1 MDKHNPM
8 ELMICVAIRLLND
21 NAVASV
27 STGTSC
33 DVAILAQNILY
44 KSNNYVRS

>member
-1 MDKHNPM
+1 M
-8 ELMICVAIRLLND
+8 ELMICAAIRLLND

-33 DVAILAQNILY
+33 DAAMLAQNIRY
-44 KSNNYVRS
+44 KSNNCVRS